1 MSHMPLVVTKDF
13 LNEMKEKY
21 GNDTAVSGYAEQSKL
36 LSIPVPKFYIVV
48 LDETNLTL
56 IQLNFKLEEKVATVI
71 PIGSIE
77 SFNLSGLYMKK
88 VVFKTGDQTYKLV
101 IRPTLIGIKEHQTVL
116 IRKLEML
123 NR

>member
-1 MSHMPLVVTKDF
+1 MPLVVTKDF

>member
-1 MSHMPLVVTKDF
+1 MPLVVTKDF

-36 LSIPVPKFYIVV
+36 LSIPMPKFYIVV

-56 IQLNFKLEEKVATVI
+56 VQLNFKLEEKVATVI
-71 PIGSIE
+71 PIESID